1 MTIEKKGGNTISA
14 NEADK
19 KIRKLV
25 DDNPV
30 MTKSKNILNEIDR
43 LKKDGKLPVKK
54 AMGGRIGYKMGSKGC
69 GKAKTGKGRA
79 YGKNS

>member
-1 MTIEKKGGNTISA
+1 MTIEKKGGNIISA

-25 DDNPV
+25 ADNPIL
-30 MTKSKNILNEIDR
+30 TKSKNILNEIDR

-54 AMGGRIGYKMGSKGC
+54 AMGGRIGYRMG
-69 GKAKTGKGRA
+69 GKCKLAKKGKGRA

>member
-19 KIRKLV
+19 RIRKLV

-43 LKKDGKLPVKK
+43 LKKEMVEIQRK
-54 AMGGRIGYKMGSKGC
+54 AYSLG
-69 GKAKTGKGRA
+69 TL
-79 YGKNS
+79 

>member
-25 DDNPV
+25 ADNPV

-54 AMGGRIGYKMGSKGC
+54 AMGGRIGYKSGSKGC
-69 GKAKTGKGRA
+69 GKAKTGRGRA